1 MYVNQTENKTH
12 TFRMCTY
19 EQLTRLHNASL
30 EVLERTGVVVKEE
43 TALKM
48 YAEAGA
54 FVDFEKQLVRIP
66 AHMVEEAIRTAPS
79 RIVVAKPNK
88 ERSIFL
94 ERNNV
99 YFGTGTDLPEH
110 RDPYTGG
117 IRKTV
122 LKDVENIAKVVE
134 KADNFAYV
142 SNQGLARDVHP
153 HLHDIIT
160 LKAMRKYCSKPNLM
174 TAENKDSLM
183 AEIDMCA
190 EMAGGYEELRRCP
203 SLMLYNEPISPLL
216 NPVDSLQ
223 KLMLC
228 AEYGIP
234 TTYAAGGVSGG
245 TSPVTLSGS
254 IISSNAEC
262 LAGMVLHQM
271 VRKGAPFIYGYVY
284 GAMDM
289 STTMN
294 VYGGPELGMIHAV
307 MADLAKYY
315 NLPVYGTS
323 GCTDALEVDA
333 QAGTEA
339 MYSIMCAILSGENLV
354 HDNAY
359 TGVGAVGNLSMI
371 LLVDEQI
378 NFAKRF
384 LQGIDFTDEAFAL
397 DVIDKVGPGGD
408 YLSQKH
414 TARHFREEVYYPQFF
429 NRKQNNAL
437 MNEGGYKTLQEKLDE
452 KVREIIDDPEP
463 PVFISAQT
471 EKVFDDIIYTYARKL
486 GIDYQG

>member
-1 MYVNQTENKTH
+1 MYVNQAGNETH
-12 TFRMCTY
+12 TFRMCSY
-19 EQLTRLHNASL
+19 EQLNRLHNASL
-30 EVLERTGVVVKEE
+30 EVLERIGVKVNEE

-54 FVDFEKQLVRIP
+54 FVDFETSIVKIP
-66 AHMVEEAIRTAPS
+66 AHMVEEAVRTAPS
-79 RIVVAKPNK
+79 RIVVAKPDGT
-88 ERSIFL
+88 RSMFL

-110 RDPYTGG
+110 RDPYDGG
-117 IRKTV
+117 IRKTA

-142 SNQGLARDVHP
+142 SNQGLARDIHP

-160 LKAMRKYCSKPNLM
+160 LKAMRKYCSKPNLL
-174 TAENKDSLM
+174 TATNRDSLM
-183 AEIDMCA
+183 AEIDMAA

-203 SLMLYNEPISPLL
+203 TIMLYNEPISPLL
-216 NPVDSLQ
+216 NPVDSVQ

-254 IISSNAEC
+254 IIQSNAEC
-262 LAGMVLHQM
+262 LAGMVLHQL
-271 VRKGAPFIYGYVY
+271 VRKGSPFIYGYVY

-289 STTMN
+289 GTTMN

-307 MADLAKYY
+307 MADMAKYY
-315 NLPVYGTS
+315 NLPLYGTS

-359 TGVGAVGNLSMI
+359 TGVGAIGNLSMI

-378 NFAKRF
+378 SFAKRF
-384 LQGIDFTDEAFAL
+384 LQGIEFSDEAFAL
-397 DVIDKVGPGGD
+397 DVIEKVGYGGD
-408 YLSQKH
+408 YLAQKH
-414 TARHFREEVYYPQFF
+414 TAKHFREEVYYPKYF
-429 NRKQNNAL
+429 NRKQNNAYTD
-437 MNEGGYKTLQEKLDE
+437 GTYKTLQERLDE
-452 KVREIIDDPEP
+452 KVRAIIDDPEP
-463 PVFISAQT
+463 PVFLNEQT
-471 EKVFDDIIYTYARKL
+471 EKVFDEIIYTRASKL
-486 GIDYQG
+486 GIDYK